1 MATIIKR
8 GDSWRAQ
15 IRKTG
20 AKTLSATFSKKA
32 LADKWVRDTELA
44 IEMGQFNKE
53 DPDFGVLFQ
62 RYIDE
67 VLSLK
72 PMQRTHVATM
82 RTLRRKMTGTLVS
95 ELTPAWMLK
104 FAQSMD
110 VAPSTRAQLFIF
122 MGLVLRT
129 ADTFWEVR
137 PDWDGWKRG
146 RRALLDYG
154 LIGRSIERSRRVSD
168 DEIEAIM
175 DEMRSA
181 LPMEELIR
189 FAVDSCMRLG
199 EVVRVEWNDIDHDK
213 RTLMI
218 RDRKHPNKK
227 KGNHQ
232 IIPLLG
238 QTYPIIQRQVK
249 QNGLIF
255 PFNPNSISA
264 AFFRAIQKTDIKDM
278 HWHDLRHEGISRL
291 FEQGYAIQE
300 VALVSGHT
308 SWNML
313 RRYTHLSPESLH
325 RDTSD
330 NGVKVGQPQQE
341 VPMAAPGLAAAGQ
354 MATA

>member
-8 GDSWRAQ
+8 GESWRAQ
-15 IRKTG
+15 IRKAG
-20 AKTLSATFSKKA
+20 AKTLSATFTKKV
-32 LADKWVRDTELA
+32 LAEKWVRETELA
-44 IEMGQFNKE
+44 IEQGKFRKE

-67 VLSLK
+67 VLTLK

-82 RTLRRKMTGTLVS
+82 RSLRRKVTGVLVS
-95 ELTPAWMLK
+95 ELNPAWMLK
-104 FAQSMD
+104 FAQGMD

-146 RRALLDYG
+146 RKALLDYG
-154 LIGRSIERSRRVSD
+154 LIGRSVERSRRVSEEEVSD
-168 DEIEAIM
+168 IL
-175 DEMRSA
+175 DEMRSG

-189 FAVDSCMRLG
+189 FSIDSAMRLG
-199 EVVRVEWNDIDHDK
+199 ELTRVMWKDIDHEK

-227 KGNHQ
+227 AGNHQ
-232 IIPLLG
+232 TIPLLG

-249 QNGLIF
+249 QNELIF

-264 AFFRAIQKTDIKDM
+264 AFFRACQKARVEDM

-325 RDTSD
+325 RD
-330 NGVKVGQPQQE
+330 
-341 VPMAAPGLAAAGQ
+341 AA
-354 MATA
+354 